1 MKNMTQRSDALLLY
15 VNSDYLRESVHNYLE
30 AHDMYAKDFASRV
43 GISPSTLCRLQNNY
57 GGCRINTLNK
67 IATILKMNPAK
78 LIISRETR
86 AESPDL
92 VAFHR
97 RFPDLFDLPEDVQ
110 DLISLTMSKVKFHF
124 VNKFSSKDIPK
135 NIKLLIKDNLDS
147 FS

>member
-1 MKNMTQRSDALLLY
+1 MKNLTQRNTDDLS
-15 VNSDYLRESVHNYLE
+15 VNADYLRESIRNYCITHRIDQKGFSL
-30 AHDMYAKDFASRV
+30 RV
-43 GISPSTLCRLQNNY
+43 GLSPSTICRLQKKA

-67 IATILKMNPAK
+67 IATTLKMNPAK
-78 LIISRETR
+78 LIISRKTR

-124 VNKFSSKDIPK
+124 VNEFSSKDRPK
-135 NIKLLIKDNLDS
+135 NIKLLTKDNLDS